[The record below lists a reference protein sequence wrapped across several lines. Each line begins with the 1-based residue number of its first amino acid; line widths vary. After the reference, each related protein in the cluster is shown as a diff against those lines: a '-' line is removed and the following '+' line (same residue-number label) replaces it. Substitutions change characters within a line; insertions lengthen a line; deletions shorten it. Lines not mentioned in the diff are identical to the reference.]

1 MNLNNVLQIAKIIDT
16 MLLMATHI
24 NNVNPTSDLLSMFIS
39 IKILNHRV
47 VINPT
52 SISIYYNSYGLSEVI
67 NKYELIIG
75 GNIYCPLECTPAHT
89 YCTLPNY
96 SQTNYKKGPPTRK
109 PPEKTGRR
117 QADTPHI
124 WCPASRNRG
133 YSSA

>member
-1 MNLNNVLQIAKIIDT
+1 MNLNNVLRVAYMINT

-24 NNVNPTSDLLSMFIS
+24 KPTSDLLSILIS

-52 SISIYYNSYGLSEVI
+52 SISIHYNSYGLSEVI
-67 NKYELIIG
+67 SKYELIIG
-75 GNIYCPLECTPAHT
+75 GNIYCPLECTPAHS

-117 QADTPHI
+117 QAGIPHI
-124 WCPASRNRG
+124 WCPASQNRG